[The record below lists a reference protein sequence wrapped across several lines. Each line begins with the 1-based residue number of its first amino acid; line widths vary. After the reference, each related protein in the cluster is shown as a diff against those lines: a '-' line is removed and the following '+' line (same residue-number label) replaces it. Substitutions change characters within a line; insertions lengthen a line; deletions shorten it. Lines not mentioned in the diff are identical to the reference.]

1 VNVDI
6 EQCEACAV
14 ERDGCPHGGLTPG
27 ECFHCRPEK
36 HSRPPCHPLCPK
48 RAQRDAEEAVRKAHE
63 HPTYHNDT
71 YPTAR
76 VVEVNGQLVLEDP
89 MAMAVVKA
97 VEKHNCRSTLKMHY
111 ERVQHFTRRIAEK
124 GLCVDDWVIVLL
136 NVDDPY
142 GGQLA
147 SILMPGHDWQAYRDR
162 GEVPY
167 ARGLA
172 SREGLQE
179 GLDTLDPEAA
189 TKLRETKGET
199 AIIVMDFGVVEVFR
213 AGAPRPAA
221 VMGPDFGDPV

>member
-1 VNVDI
+1 
-6 EQCEACAV
+6 
-14 ERDGCPHGGLTPG
+14 
-27 ECFHCRPEK
+27 
-36 HSRPPCHPLCPK
+36 
-48 RAQRDAEEAVRKAHE
+48 
-63 HPTYHNDT
+63 
-71 YPTAR
+71 
-76 VVEVNGQLVLEDP
+76 
-89 MAMAVVKA
+89 
-97 VEKHNCRSTLKMHY
+97 
-111 ERVQHFTRRIAEK
+111 
-124 GLCVDDWVIVLL
+124 
-136 NVDDPY
+136 
-142 GGQLA
+142 
-147 SILMPGHDWQAYRDR
+147 MPGHDWQAYRDR